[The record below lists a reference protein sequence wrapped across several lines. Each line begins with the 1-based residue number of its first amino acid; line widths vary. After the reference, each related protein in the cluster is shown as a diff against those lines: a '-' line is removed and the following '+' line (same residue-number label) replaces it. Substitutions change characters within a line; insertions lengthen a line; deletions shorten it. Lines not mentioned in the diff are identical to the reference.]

1 MTDTSLEKDKQ
12 EQYMTLGKIKA
23 EALRIMVANAELDV
37 SELDIASYKQNPAYA
52 SYIFA
57 MTGAINRAFDR
68 LYILGAVDKEILPVS
83 VYTSETADLSA
94 TRDVPNILLRLIPL
108 FVVGDVYATDEP
120 NMAASCRN
128 QFEANVEEYVKMRKH
143 TPQTSVDV
151 VYEV

>member
-1 MTDTSLEKDKQ
+1 MTLKETENTN
-12 EQYMTLGKIKA
+12 MTLGKIKA

-37 SELDIASYKQNPAYA
+37 NELDIASYKQNPAYA

-68 LYILGAVDKEILPVS
+68 LYILGAVDEEIIPVS
-83 VYTSETADLSA
+83 VYTSEIADLSA
-94 TRDVPNILLRLIPL
+94 TRGVPNILLRMIPL

-120 NMAASCRN
+120 NMAANCRN
-128 QFEANVEEYVKMRKH
+128 QFEANVEEYIRMRKH
-143 TPQTSVDV
+143 APQNSVEV